1 MPGWMLGGV
10 GDSGVCLGT
19 ARASSSGE
27 GGCEDKPREQQHRQI
42 HGPWDLPGSLTHS
55 SSRDHRLEWGGRGV
69 PAPGWAGMSAWGCFG
84 YGGAAMGYP
93 TTLGCPTALCGSGP
107 CPQPCLP

>member
-1 MPGWMLGGV
+1 MPGWVLGGV
-10 GDSGVCLGT
+10 GDGGVCLGT

-42 HGPWDLPGSLTHS
+42 PGTWPGALTHS

-69 PAPGWAGMSAWGCFG
+69 PAPGWAGMSVWGCFG
-84 YGGAAMGYP
+84 YGGAATGYP
-93 TTLGCPTALCGSGP
+93 TTLGSVP